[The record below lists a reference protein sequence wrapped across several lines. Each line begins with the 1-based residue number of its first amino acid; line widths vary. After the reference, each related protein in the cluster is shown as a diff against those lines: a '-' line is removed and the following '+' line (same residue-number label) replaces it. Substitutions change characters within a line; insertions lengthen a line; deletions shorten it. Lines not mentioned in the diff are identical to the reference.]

1 VNTTELQQYHPVR
14 KRRSKEGMN
23 LNLVA
28 MIDVVF
34 LLLMYFL
41 LATNFSQNEERFR
54 INLPASL
61 SAQVPADSLD
71 LPDEPIIIT
80 VNSVGTTLSAY
91 RITIDVDDNEIDSFE
106 GLYQRMWEWNA
117 DLNHSTGI
125 LFKDTPVIIRPSA
138 NCRWDHAVNT
148 LNACL
153 RAGYENVRFV
163 DPGG

>member
-1 VNTTELQQYHPVR
+1 MNTTEIQQYHPVR
-14 KRRSKEGMN
+14 KCRFKEGMN

-61 SAQVPADSLD
+61 SAQVPAGSLD
-71 LPDEPIIIT
+71 LPDEPVIIT
-80 VNSVGTTLSAY
+80 VSSVGTDLSAY
-91 RITIDVDDNEIDSFE
+91 RITVDVDDNEIDSFE
-106 GLYQRMWEWNA
+106 GLYQRMREWNA
-117 DLNHSTGI
+117 DANHSTGI
-125 LFKDTPVIIRPSA
+125 LFADTPIIIRPSA
-138 NCRWDHAVNT
+138 DCRWDHAVNT
-148 LNACL
+148 LNSCL